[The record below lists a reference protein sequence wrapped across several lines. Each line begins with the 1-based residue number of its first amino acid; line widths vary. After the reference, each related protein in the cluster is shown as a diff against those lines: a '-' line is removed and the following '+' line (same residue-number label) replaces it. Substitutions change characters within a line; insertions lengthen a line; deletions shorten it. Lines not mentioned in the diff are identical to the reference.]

1 MFLIED
7 SQYKSFLESNFKDFL
22 ILRGVYDVETHTYHY
37 KLTLEIP
44 STFDVP
50 LENMDNLP
58 EILAGVEKNL
68 IFAVK
73 NPEIFQIRENKDENK
88 NK

>member
-22 ILRGVYDVETHTYHY
+22 VLRGVYDVETHTYHY

-50 LENMDNLP
+50 LENMDSLP

-73 NPEIFQIRENKDENK
+73 NPKIFQIGKENENK